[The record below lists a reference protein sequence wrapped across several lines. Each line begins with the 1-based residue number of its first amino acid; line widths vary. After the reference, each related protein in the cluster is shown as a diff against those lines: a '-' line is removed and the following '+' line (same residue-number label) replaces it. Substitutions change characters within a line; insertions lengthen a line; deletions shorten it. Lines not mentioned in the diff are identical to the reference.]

1 MVSTV
6 LTIYEL
12 FSLAKHCLP
21 LRLLRRRALFPLHIR
36 IDRKSGGSYCP
47 QPIHVAFDAIFVGAS
62 RIAKR
67 VCFALEVTP
76 DFVRLASRAAVTAA
90 VKPKTLATRKTPP
103 QKNAPLKK
111 QVSGES
117 KNPRNG

>member
-1 MVSTV
+1 
-6 LTIYEL
+6 
-12 FSLAKHCLP
+12 
-21 LRLLRRRALFPLHIR
+21 
-36 IDRKSGGSYCP
+36 
-47 QPIHVAFDAIFVGAS
+47 VAFDAIFVGAS

-76 DFVRLASRAAVTAA
+76 DFVRDGAALASRAAATAA

-111 QVSGES
+111 QVSVES
-117 KNPRNG
+117 HNPRNG

>member
-1 MVSTV
+1 MGYSRWRSTAFPCAYFAGV
-6 LTIYEL
+6 PS
-12 FSLAKHCLP
+12 SLCTFESTANL
-21 LRLLRRRALFPLHIR
+21 
-36 IDRKSGGSYCP
+36 GGSYCP

-62 RIAKR
+62 WIAKR

-76 DFVRLASRAAVTAA
+76 DFVALASRAAATAA

>member
-21 LRLLRRRALFPLHIR
+21 LRLLALFPLHIR
-36 IDRKSGGSYCP
+36 IDRKSGGSDCP

-76 DFVRLASRAAVTAA
+76 DFVALASRAAATAA